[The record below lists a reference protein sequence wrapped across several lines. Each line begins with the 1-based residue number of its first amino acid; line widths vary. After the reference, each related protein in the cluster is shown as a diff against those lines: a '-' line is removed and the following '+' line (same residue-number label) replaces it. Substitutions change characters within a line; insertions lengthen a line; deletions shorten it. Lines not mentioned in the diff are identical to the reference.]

1 MTLMRK
7 MFDPC
12 GGALARPSGRALFLV
27 DSEPSLTVG
36 LMPHNTTLAPN
47 RPQHYSTNQAA
58 EGPHEKPVDAK
69 LSAATPVATGDACLS
84 GQDRLPVYAWFDRET
99 PDSSRD
105 TRGHRRVEAGTVK
118 RRDVSG
124 WSPKPSRHSKQD
136 FVIRYF
142 GQEAELGIN

>member
-12 GGALARPSGRALFLV
+12 GKALARPSGRALFLV

-36 LMPHNTTLAPN
+36 LMPRGFAHVLE
-47 RPQHYSTNQAA
+47 HYSTNQAA
-58 EGPHEKPVDAK
+58 ERPHEKPVDAK

-84 GQDRLPVYAWFDRET
+84 GQDRLPFYAWFDRET

-105 TRGHRRVEAGTVK
+105 TR
-118 RRDVSG
+118 
-124 WSPKPSRHSKQD
+124 
-136 FVIRYF
+136 RYW
-142 GQEAELGIN
+142 

>member
-1 MTLMRK
+1 M
-7 MFDPC
+7 
-12 GGALARPSGRALFLV
+12 

-36 LMPHNTTLAPN
+36 LMPHGFAHVLE
-47 RPQHYSTNQAA
+47 HYSTNQAA

-69 LSAATPVATGDACLS
+69 LSAATVVATGDACLS

-136 FVIRYF
+136 FVIGFF
-142 GQEAELGIN
+142 GEEAALGVN